1 MTKLT
6 RFGISIPE
14 NLLVEF
20 DKIVAKKGYPNRSEA
35 IRDLIRE
42 HLVEKEYNDSYKEIA
57 GTITLVYDHHVRG
70 LTDKLVALQHDYH
83 DMIMSTMHIHLDHDN
98 CLEVLVIKGA
108 AHKVQSMVENITTI
122 KGVKHGKFTITSTG
136 KNLA

>member
-14 NLLVEF
+14 DLLVEF
-20 DKIVAKKGYPNRSEA
+20 DKLITKKGYPNRSEA

-42 HLVEKEYNDSYKEIA
+42 QVVEKEWKEELEEVA
-57 GTITLVYDHHVRG
+57 GTITLVYDHHVKG
-70 LTDKLVALQHDYH
+70 LTERLVAVQHDYH

-98 CLEVLVIKGA
+98 CLEVLVVKGPA
-108 AHKVQSMVENITTI
+108 GKAQKMVENITTI
-122 KGVKHGKFTITSTG
+122 KGVKHGKFTMTSTG
-136 KNLA
+136 KNIS